1 MNLPFHSMLSAMTA
15 AAEHEAPIGKID
27 TIDTWKRRGRM
38 SVTTAGGDIIDIWIV
53 ALYECSAVNGLPLD
67 LLIEARKT
75 RADPV
80 KRFGV
85 FFSDVAP
92 EWTRYPVPVLWL
104 REGEPDAG
112 RWR

>member
-1 MNLPFHSMLSAMTA
+1 MLSAMTA

-67 LLIEARKT
+67 LLIE
-75 RADPV
+75 V
-80 KRFGV
+80 
-85 FFSDVAP
+85 
-92 EWTRYPVPVLWL
+92 
-104 REGEPDAG
+104 
-112 RWR
+112 